1 MKPVLS
7 KIIHTYKTDSLNV
20 RNISENNR
28 MIDDIIE
35 FADNEDEEGVIS
47 FVDQQKS
54 FDRMEREW
62 LNCVME
68 CFIFG
73 LKFREWVYI

>member
-1 MKPVLS
+1 MKPVFN
-7 KIIHTYKTDSLNV
+7 KIIHTYKKDSLNV

-35 FADNEDEEGVIS
+35 FAYNEDEEGVIS

-62 LNCVME
+62 SNCAME